1 MSEQH
6 YVADT
11 CTLHYFYHDLKN
23 SRLLHQLF
31 FPCLYIVPQVRDELL
46 RLATKKNYSN
56 LILKEIDSGF
66 LSIKEVDI
74 DNPEVQKFISEFS
87 TSLDIGERFS
97 CAIALSNDWV
107 LLTDDWVAHQ
117 VVMFAYISIMC
128 RDAKWILLEAR
139 KKRII
144 GQKESERLNKMLE
157 KAKKRY

>member
-31 FPCLYIVPQVRDELL
+31 PPCLYIVPQVRDELL
-46 RLATKKNYSN
+46 RLATKKDYSN
-56 LILKEIDSGF
+56 LILEEIDSGF

-74 DNPEVQKFISEFS
+74 YNPEVQKFISEFS

-97 CAIALSNDWV
+97 CALALSNSCV
-107 LLTDDWVAHQ
+107 LLTDDWVAHR
-117 VVMFAYISIMC
+117 VVMFGFTGITC
-128 RDAKWILLEAR
+128 KNAKWILVEAK

-144 GQKESERLNKMLE
+144 GRKEFKKLNRMLE